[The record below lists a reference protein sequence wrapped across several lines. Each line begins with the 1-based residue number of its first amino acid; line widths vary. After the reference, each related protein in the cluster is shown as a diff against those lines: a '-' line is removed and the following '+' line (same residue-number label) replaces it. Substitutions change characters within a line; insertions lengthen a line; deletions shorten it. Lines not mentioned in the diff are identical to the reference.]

1 MPFGL
6 KEGSFPADFYGYM
19 KAKELT
25 AGPRRELHPNLE
37 ASMGMDVRKEILA
50 ALLLGAA
57 ITVGLILI

>member
-1 MPFGL
+1 MHLP
-6 KEGSFPADFYGYM
+6 M

-25 AGPRRELHPNLE
+25 AGTRRELHPNLE
-37 ASMGMDVRKEILA
+37 ASMNIYVRKEILA